1 MISESTNGNHLNTI
15 TEEFRES
22 IRGAARNNHVKHSDL
37 DNENTNDDL
46 DGQALNSVR
55 SGKSLRHA
63 ANETPSQ
70 TSPADRG
77 DKQPPR

>member
-37 DNENTNDDL
+37 DNENTEDL
-46 DGQALNSVR
+46 DGPALNSVR

-70 TSPADRG
+70 TSPVDRG